1 MYPVSTIFARGLGSR
16 ASTIT
21 STLGGLSLGQVNA
34 ESGKLS
40 WASDGRKVTGKL
52 DLSVPDPRGI
62 LAAPYGP
69 LGWIGQQL
77 VLRSGI
83 SRSSYEELIPCGAW
97 RIDDSGSVEQA
108 WSMLARMHLVDVYA
122 DIWSDVWSDVWGVW
136 QYQQRVPV
144 EGTGK
149 VVRRGGKLSPSAVDL
164 LSILEEDEFI
174 GLEQP
179 LAGGTIR
186 SEVLRLVGGRIP
198 VASSWPGV
206 ADPSVPAS
214 VTYDTNRLTTICSL
228 AAVVNA
234 VVWAGRSGELQFIPQ
249 PAVGATP
256 VWTATATRVVKIII
270 AGNRT
275 GLYNRFIVEGTD
287 ANGAALR
294 GVSDETTGPLAV
306 SGRSP
311 FGTVTYR
318 HSDPL
323 AKTQSAIDAAAQTYH
338 DRIVADRTVRVRITV
353 PADPSLDPL
362 DVVAVT
368 DPEGRVWTGPV
379 VSCDMPLE
387 PGVMVIEIPVPLSEV
402 IP

>member
-1 MYPVSTIFARGLGSR
+1 MYPVSTLFARGLGSR

-21 STLGGLSLGQVNA
+21 SALGGLSLGQVNA
-34 ESGKLS
+34 ESGTLS
-40 WASDGRKVTGKL
+40 WASDGRKVTAKL

-62 LAAPYGP
+62 LAAPDGP

-77 VLRSGI
+77 VLRSGV
-83 SRSSYEELIPCGAW
+83 SRPSYEEQIPCGSY
-97 RIDDSGSVEQA
+97 RLDDSGSVEQA
-108 WSMLARMHLVDVYA
+108 WSLHRNGM
-122 DIWSDVWSDVWGVW
+122 
-136 QYQQRVPV
+136 
-144 EGTGK
+144 
-149 VVRRGGKLSPSAVDL
+149 VVRRGGTLSPSAVDL

-179 LAGGTIR
+179 LPGATIR
-186 SEVLRLVGGRIP
+186 SEVLRLVGDRMP

-206 ADPSVPAS
+206 SDPAVDAS
-214 VTYDTNRLTTICSL
+214 VTYDANRLASICSL
-228 AAVVNA
+228 AAAVNA
-234 VVWAGRSGELQFIPQ
+234 VVWAGRSGELQFLPQ
-249 PAVGATP
+249 PAVGATS
-256 VWTATATRVVKIII
+256 VWTATATRVVKIIL

-275 GLYNRFIVEGTD
+275 GLSNRFIVEGTD
-287 ANGAALR
+287 STGAALR
-294 GVSDETTGPLAV
+294 GVSDVLFGRLAV
-306 SGRSP
+306 GVP

-323 AKTQSAIDAAAQTYH
+323 AKDQATIDASAQTYR
-338 DRIVADRTVRVRITV
+338 DRIVAERTVKVRITV

-402 IP
+402 LP

>member
-1 MYPVSTIFARGLGSR
+1 MYPVSTVFARGLGSR
-16 ASTIT
+16 ASSIV
-21 STLGGLSLGQVNA
+21 STLGGRSLGQINA
-34 ESGKLS
+34 ESGTLS

-52 DLSVPDPRGI
+52 DMSVPDPHGT
-62 LAAPYGP
+62 LAAPDGP

-77 VLRSGI
+77 VVRSGV
-83 SRSSYEELIPCGAW
+83 SRSSYEELIPCGSY

-108 WSMLARMHLVDVYA
+108 WSLHRKSLLAVTGDFWS
-122 DIWSDVWSDVWGVW
+122 DIWSDIWPGALTLVGP
-136 QYQQRVPV
+136 Q
-144 EGTGK
+144 K

-179 LAGGTIR
+179 LPGATIR
-186 SEVLRLVGGRIP
+186 SEVLRLVGGRMP
-198 VASSWPGV
+198 VASSWSGV

-214 VTYDTNRLTTICSL
+214 VTYDANRLTAICSL
-228 AAVVNA
+228 AAAVNA
-234 VVWAGRSGELQFIPQ
+234 VVWAGRSGELQFVPQ

-256 VWTATATRVVKIII
+256 VWTADATRAVKIII

-275 GLYNRFIVEGTD
+275 GLYNRFITEGTD

-294 GVSDETTGPLAV
+294 GVADVLDGPLAV
-306 SGRSP
+306 GSR

-323 AKTQSAIDAAAQTYH
+323 SKTQAAIDASAQTYR

-379 VSCDMPLE
+379 VSCTMPLE
-387 PGVMVIEIPVPLSEV
+387 PGVMVIEIPVPLSAV
-402 IP
+402 MP

>member
-1 MYPVSTIFARGLGSR
+1 MYPVSTVFARGLGSR
-16 ASTIT
+16 ASTII
-21 STLGGLSLGQVNA
+21 STLGGLSLGQVHA
-34 ESGKLS
+34 DSGTLS

-52 DLSVPDPRGI
+52 DLSVPDPRGT
-62 LAAPYGP
+62 LAAPNGP

-77 VLRSGI
+77 VLRSGV
-83 SRSSYEELIPCGAW
+83 SRSSHEEQIPCGSY

-108 WSMLARMHLVDVYA
+108 WSVHRTTVLTLTGDFFSDTWS
-122 DIWSDVWSDVWGVW
+122 DIWPGAM
-136 QYQQRVPV
+136 VPDWTV
-144 EGTGK
+144 PGK

-164 LSILEEDEFI
+164 LSILEEDEFV

-179 LAGGTIR
+179 LPGATIR
-186 SEVLRLVGGRIP
+186 SEVLRLVGGRMP

-214 VTYDTNRLTTICSL
+214 VTYDANRLTALCSL

-249 PAVGATP
+249 PAANAAP
-256 VWTATATRVVKIII
+256 VWTADATRAVKIII

-287 ANGAALR
+287 AGGAALR
-294 GVSDETTGPLAV
+294 GVSDVLDGPLAV
-306 SGRSP
+306 GSSP

-318 HSDPL
+318 HNDPL
-323 AKTQSAIDAAAQTYH
+323 AKDQTAINASAQTYR
-338 DRIVADRTVRVRITV
+338 DRIVADRTARVKITV

-368 DPEGRVWTGPV
+368 DPEARVWTGPV
-379 VSCDMPLE
+379 VSCSMPLE
-387 PGVMVIEIPVPLSEV
+387 PGVMVIEIPVPLSEEV
-402 IP
+402 LS